1 MAQRN
6 KRPSARRWTPTE
18 ARSVLAEM
26 ASSGMSIHRFARE
39 RGIDADRLYRWRRRL
54 RRERSARAESRP
66 AAAPRFA
73 EVTIRPSGP
82 VATVEIDLPG
92 GVAVR
97 VVGETRV
104 EDALAILSR
113 LPAR

>member
-1 MAQRN
+1 
-6 KRPSARRWTPTE
+6 
-18 ARSVLAEM
+18 
-26 ASSGMSIHRFARE
+26 
-39 RGIDADRLYRWRRRL
+39 
-54 RRERSARAESRP
+54 
-66 AAAPRFA
+66 
-73 EVTIRPSGP
+73 